1 MVDALL
7 EARRVLMAEGIVIDV
22 RPITAPAMI
31 ESVSADQVTSAVE
44 IDSSGAVEDE
54 AAADAAVRHALSH
67 AWFAF
72 ERIRPFDFEVYCDS
86 AADLKAF
93 VETSKRMRE
102 ARIPYQELEERRS
115 ELGAATGQPSRL
127 RCHRPWIVSVY
138 RKANPEAKLGPP
150 GSPMK

>member
-1 MVDALL
+1 MVNALL
-7 EARRVLMAEGIVIDV
+7 EARRVLVAEGILIDE

-31 ESVSADQVTSAVE
+31 ESVSADRVTAAVK
-44 IDSSGAVEDE
+44 IDSSGAAEDE

-72 ERIRPFDFEVYCDS
+72 ERSRPFDFEIYWDS

-93 VETSKRMRE
+93 VKTSKRMRE
-102 ARIPYQELEERRS
+102 ARIPYEELEERRN

-127 RCHRPWIVSVY
+127 RCHRPWMTSVY
-138 RKANPEAKLGPP
+138 RKA
-150 GSPMK
+150 SP